1 VIILKD
7 DECLEKMEPLREEWA
22 QEAIDK
28 YKKMI
33 IDLDALHLK
42 AFADQSN
49 PSLTMTS
56 YSNIKAIE
64 ARKAI
69 IEDPFRKALLKQ
81 ITLLMQFDKPR
92 FLVAKQ
98 RINNAKR

>member
-1 VIILKD
+1 MMILKN
-7 DECLEKMEPLREEWA
+7 DECLEIMEPLREEWS

-28 YKKMI
+28 LRKI
-33 IDLDALHLK
+33 ITDREAFLLK
-42 AFADQSN
+42 AFTDQPN

-64 ARKAI
+64 ARKAV